1 MTLGEYQGVNVSQCY
16 VANCQKIFQDATAST
31 ASGKPQKKNM
41 GKNERV
47 WPSETT
53 NFIKLN
59 RLSPFSFSF
68 PYKLQLFD

>member
-47 WPSETT
+47 
-53 NFIKLN
+53 
-59 RLSPFSFSF
+59 
-68 PYKLQLFD
+68 